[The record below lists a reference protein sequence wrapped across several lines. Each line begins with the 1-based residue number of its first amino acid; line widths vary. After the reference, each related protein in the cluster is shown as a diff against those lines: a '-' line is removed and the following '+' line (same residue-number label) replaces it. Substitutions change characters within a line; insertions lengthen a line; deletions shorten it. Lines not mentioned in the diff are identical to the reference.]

1 MKRYGIV
8 WLIAALLVVGCGNK
22 GVTVTGSEGE
32 KVSVNP
38 TTGDMTI
45 TGKDGKKIEVD
56 NKGDSW
62 TAKSSDGA
70 EVKFE
75 DGKVSTKNEKG
86 ETFESGITTISEAD
100 LGLPFYPGSKEVE
113 YGSSKMETNDQAT
126 YSMNRSTSDTP
137 EKVVEFYKDKFTDPQ
152 TFNSSASGTAQAQVS
167 GKLKDGSEGAVIAIR
182 DKGESETKVMI
193 TVQRKKAK

>member
-1 MKRYGIV
+1 MKRYGFV

-22 GVTVTGSEGE
+22 GVTVTGEDGE

-45 TGKDGKKIEVD
+45 TDKDGKTTTVD
-56 NKGDSW
+56 NQGDSW
-62 TAKSSDGA
+62 TAKSSDGS
-70 EVKFE
+70 EIKVE
-75 DGKVSTKNEKG
+75 DGKVSGKNEKG
-86 ETFESGITTISEAD
+86 ETFESGITTITEAD

-126 YSMNRSTSDTP
+126 FSMNRSTSDMP
-137 EKVVEFYKDKFTDPQ
+137 DKVVEFYKDKFTDPQ
-152 TFNSSASGTAQAQVS
+152 MFNSSASGAVQAQVS

-182 DKGESETKVMI
+182 DKGESDTKVMI